1 MRRTPAQKLR
11 ALREY
16 RKPREFDTGITHNI
30 EKLSKEISKRHVS
43 SGGLDTAIAEHA
55 PAVVASGVTVQ
66 RVTPGGVATL
76 VVSDAAAGYE
86 LDIWLRTGG
95 MEILRANC
103 KVALR
108 RVRVVRG

>member
-1 MRRTPAQKLR
+1 MRRTPAQQLR
-11 ALREY
+11 AIREF
-16 RKPREFDTGITHNI
+16 RKPREFDTSITRNL
-30 EKLSKEISKRHVS
+30 EKLRKEISKRHAS
-43 SGGLDTAIAEHA
+43 SGGLDAALAEHA

-95 MEILRANC
+95 TEILRASC

-108 RVRVVRG
+108 RIRVVQG